1 MTLAMLVEKLTQF
14 CLWFFWDMEWPTE
27 KMIILGALLLFLILL
42 TATVKRFKKPGPV
55 AKAAAAASPGNK
67 KHWRTG

>member
-1 MTLAMLVEKLTQF
+1 MTLAMLVEKLKQF

-27 KMIILGALLLFLILL
+27 KIIILGALLLFLILL
-42 TATVKRFKKPGPV
+42 TAIVKRYKKPGPV
-55 AKAAAAASPGNK
+55 AKAAAASAGNK